1 MNFQV
6 RDQNPSPRFYS
17 LHLYSQKPNERN
29 QSKFWLNYFSFIR
42 FEVWKV
48 CISDK
53 MTAPAVGEVSGTTS
67 ASPSDPTQIVQTSI
81 VRRNRPG
88 TRSSAY
94 CHWPDEAFENM
105 DSTLAV
111 QQYIQQVSLPLALS
125 SVDHL
130 NCCIISTL
138 KVSSQLS
145 KRV

>member
-1 MNFQV
+1 M
-6 RDQNPSPRFYS
+6 RDQNASSRFYS

-29 QSKFWLNYFSFIR
+29 QSKFLENFNLIR
-42 FEVWKV
+42 FDVRKV
-48 CISDK
+48 CSSDK

-130 NCCIISTL
+130 KCCI
-138 KVSSQLS
+138 
-145 KRV
+145 